1 MPDLQHDLITLLQYL
16 VPGFIAAGLFY
27 ATTAHPKPSQ
37 FERIVQ
43 ALILTVIV
51 HAIVIAELGVA
62 HALGNFISF
71 GPWTAESTL
80 FARLITAVIVGVCM
94 SVAANRDYLFDWLRR
109 LGATQ
114 RTSYPSE
121 WFGVFSQQHG
131 FVTLNLKDG
140 SRLSGWPSVWPE
152 SSEKGHFF
160 LTEGMWDDEIS
171 ASYLDEPKDILINV
185 TDVTRVEFNTG
196 ARL

>member
-1 MPDLQHDLITLLQYL
+1 MTGD
-16 VPGFIAAGLFY
+16 
-27 ATTAHPKPSQ
+27 
-37 FERIVQ
+37 
-43 ALILTVIV
+43 
-51 HAIVIAELGVA
+51 
-62 HALGNFISF
+62 

-80 FARLITAVIVGVCM
+80 FARLVTAVVAGAGM
-94 SVAANRDYLFDWLRR
+94 SVAANHDYLFDWLRR

-121 WFGVFSQQHG
+121 WFGVFSQQHR

-160 LTEGMWDDEIS
+160 VTESAWDDDD
-171 ASYLDEPKDILINV
+171 ASPTTTTSKDILINV
-185 TDVTRVEFNTG
+185 TDVARVEFNS
-196 ARL
+196 RSRS

>member
-1 MPDLQHDLITLLQYL
+1 MPDVQHDLISLLHYL
-16 VPGFIAAGLFY
+16 APGFIAAGLFY

-51 HAIVIAELGVA
+51 HAIVIAERGIA
-62 HALGNFISF
+62 HTLGNVISF

-80 FARLITAVIVGVCM
+80 FARLVTAVVAGAGM
-94 SVAANRDYLFDWLRR
+94 SVAANHDYLFDWLRR

-121 WFGVFSQQHG
+121 WFGVFSQQHR

-160 LTEGMWDDEIS
+160 VTDGVWNSGS
-171 ASYLDEPKDILINV
+171 AIPNPGELKDILIDV
-185 TDVTRVEFNTG
+185 TDVTRVEFNS
-196 ARL
+196 RVRP